1 MSLTSLANLY
11 MGTKVNTFY
20 PLAESV
26 TVNSTLEL
34 LENGYTTSNL
44 VKRDLEKK
52 LVDVIQEI
60 MLINQKTTLH
70 HYLVLEDTFNFYGLY
85 LVFKK

>member
-1 MSLTSLANLY
+1 MALTSLGNLY

-20 PLAESV
+20 PLDSSV

-44 VKRDLEKK
+44 VKRDLQKK
-52 LVDVIQEI
+52 LVEVIQEKI
-60 MLINQKTTLH
+60 LSNVK
-70 HYLVLEDTFNFYGLY
+70 
-85 LVFKK
+85 